1 MVDELKGKL
10 VAEQAYLSAADVR
23 DIAELAKLDLTD
35 AEVATFTEQLSEILN
50 YFTLLQEVDTSGVQA
65 TDSVLP
71 IKSVMRPDH
80 ARPALTP
87 DVATANAP
95 AAEANQFKVSA
106 VLGDS

>member
-1 MVDELKGKL
+1 MAD
-10 VAEQAYLSAADVR
+10 QSYLSADDVR

-35 AEVATFTEQLSEILN
+35 EEVATYTEQLSEILK

-71 IKSVMRPDH
+71 LKSVMRADEVQ
-80 ARPALTP
+80 PALTP
-87 DVATANAP
+87 EAATANAP
-95 AAEANQFKVSA
+95 QSEANQFKVNV